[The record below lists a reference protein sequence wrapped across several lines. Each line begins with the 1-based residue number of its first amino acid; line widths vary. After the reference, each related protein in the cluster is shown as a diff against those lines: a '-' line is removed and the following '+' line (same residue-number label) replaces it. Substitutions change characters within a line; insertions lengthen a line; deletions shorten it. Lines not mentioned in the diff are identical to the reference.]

1 MAMKQEN
8 ILPDQSLL
16 ASVARDGKEDRD
28 FALKIVRATQ
38 SSVKNP
44 QQMLAELYK
53 GSGGIFQTRVMS
65 R

>member
-38 SSVKNP
+38 K
-44 QQMLAELYK
+44 
-53 GSGGIFQTRVMS
+53 FR
-65 R
+65 